1 MTETRWQVPLSDVV
15 VDDELV
21 EAVLEVVRSGWW
33 SMGPRVEQ
41 FESDFG
47 TIRQEVR
54 DELDRRLPEPTP

>member
-1 MTETRWQVPLSDVV
+1 LLTLFAAVVLGGTALLLVAAGNELDRRINREVDQVH
-15 VDDELV
+15 
-21 EAVLEVVRSGWW
+21 
-33 SMGPRVEQ
+33 EQ